1 MKKEEYIYAIESIL
15 FVSPKPVT
23 KDKISAA
30 LNLDKETVNTLLL
43 DLENELKDTGVNL
56 SFDADKVTLI
66 PNPSYRRFFEKF
78 VRKKKVTLSRN
89 LLEVVG
95 LLLKKKRTKEE
106 IDRLRG
112 VNSSRMI
119 NELIKLGYVEKEFF
133 EGKVYYK
140 LTDAFFASLPEEAKD
155 LLDSKLFKI

>member
-56 SFDADKVTLI
+56 YL
-66 PNPSYRRFFEKF
+66 
-78 VRKKKVTLSRN
+78 
-89 LLEVVG
+89 
-95 LLLKKKRTKEE
+95 
-106 IDRLRG
+106 
-112 VNSSRMI
+112 MQ
-119 NELIKLGYVEKEFF
+119 IK
-133 EGKVYYK
+133 
-140 LTDAFFASLPEEAKD
+140 SH
-155 LLDSKLFKI
+155 